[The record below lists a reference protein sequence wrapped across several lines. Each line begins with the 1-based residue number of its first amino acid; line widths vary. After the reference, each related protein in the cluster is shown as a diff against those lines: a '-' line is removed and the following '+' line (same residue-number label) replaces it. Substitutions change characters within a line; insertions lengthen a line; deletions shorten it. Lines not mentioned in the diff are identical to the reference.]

1 MGRALAHKESSFS
14 LPIDAP
20 ERRRLPLLLRHAWYS
35 LNQAFRRRITHLS
48 ITPDQFTVLRT
59 LQEHPVASLT
69 QRKLAELMSSDPN
82 TVAALLLRMERNGWL
97 NRRSDSKD
105 KRARQIVLLPLG
117 KKTYAKARKIA
128 LTLQQ
133 EALSALPAEEHDHFL
148 EQLAT
153 LAQACRTAAAT
164 VGPRPAKSSTSK
176 TNTARIT
183 Q

>member
-97 NRRSDSKD
+97 ERRSDSKD
-105 KRARQIVLLPLG
+105 KRARQIVLLTLG

-133 EALSALPAEEHDHFL
+133 EALSALPTEEHDHFL
-148 EQLAT
+148 EQLAA
-153 LAQACRTAAAT
+153 LAQACRMAAAI
-164 VGPRPAKSSTSK
+164 GPRPAKSSTSK
-176 TNTARIT
+176 TNTARIN